1 MNIAIIIQARMGSSR
16 LPNKVLQKIN
26 DIGIR
31 NKIPVVFVIPPV
43 YESENRTGI
52 ADKVSKGY
60 RSAYASTLGTS
71 TRRKVTS
78 GVLAT
83 SFIKDILDD

>member
-1 MNIAIIIQARMGSSR
+1 MAIYSSLARFG
-16 LPNKVLQKIN
+16 
-26 DIGIR
+26 
-31 NKIPVVFVIPPV
+31 
-43 YESENRTGI
+43 YGI
-52 ADKVSKGY
+52 AKSMRPSKIKKMIKPTVDKVKTKLPAGKVSNLAAGATDKISKGY
-60 RSAYASTLGTS
+60 RTAYASTLGTS

>member
-1 MNIAIIIQARMGSSR
+1 MYASLARFGYGIAKSLRPS
-16 LPNKVLQKIN
+16 KIKKM
-26 DIGIR
+26 I
-31 NKIPVVFVIPPV
+31 KP
-43 YESENRTGI
+43 T
-52 ADKVSKGY
+52 ADKVMKKIPAGKASTMAACATDKISKGY
-60 RSAYASTLGTS
+60 RTAYASTLGTS